1 MMSNDKEEWIKIG
14 EVGVDSGQL
23 MICDPCY
30 IDSMW
35 EKSEY
40 KDIRLYQNI
49 QTKKYFLYETGAGKR
64 YVNEYLSD
72 DNVVYF
78 KHYQERLLGGTT
90 PNENIENKLWI
101 ECEIQEDSSFSYNG
115 VSHTG
120 KKGFKQIKYP
130 LGHDGL
136 AVNFCS
142 GYGDG
147 TYDVFAKIKNGRNWE
162 IKIVLISEKDE
173 NYE

>member
-1 MMSNDKEEWIKIG
+1 MLLELKVSDFAVIESMRVNFLRPG
-14 EVGVDSGQL
+14 LNVLSG
-23 MICDPCY
+23 
-30 IDSMW
+30 
-35 EKSEY
+35 
-40 KDIRLYQNI
+40 
-49 QTKKYFLYETGAGKR
+49 ETGAGKR